1 MAVLGIIFFV
11 FYTSVLS
18 VLLYINLL
26 SRVYQG
32 NIDFWAEFI
41 PFTELEYRVQISFRL
56 AGYFCVQSLT
66 LFFAICPHVT
76 LLLTFTEVLVD
87 IFKFF
92 EYTIS
97 WLIDLETF
105 PPLFYFYHT
114 FLLKTAASTLIL
126 PLRVT
131 HVKMFLNETV

>member
-1 MAVLGIIFFV
+1 MYFILQCSLYFFILISSLV
-11 FYTSVLS
+11 YIKAISISGPNLFRSLS
-18 VLLYINLL
+18 W
-26 SRVYQG
+26 Q
-32 NIDFWAEFI
+32 
-41 PFTELEYRVQISFRL
+41 YRVQISFRL